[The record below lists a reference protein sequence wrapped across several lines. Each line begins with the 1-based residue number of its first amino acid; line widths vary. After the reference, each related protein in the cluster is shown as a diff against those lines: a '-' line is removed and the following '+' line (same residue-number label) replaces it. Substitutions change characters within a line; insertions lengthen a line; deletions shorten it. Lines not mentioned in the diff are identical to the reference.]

1 MSVSLFHE
9 RLIIMAKSN
18 KNLHLTLSE
27 RQIIQRG
34 IENGSTKTSIAATL
48 GKDKSTIGKEIK
60 AHRKHSHIC
69 SFDPACANKDRCKHH
84 HVCKNCADLVVF
96 KCKRRDRS
104 PGACNGCP
112 KYQHCRFDKF
122 TYSADIANKEYM
134 ADLINSREGINMTYS
149 ELKALADIIVPL
161 IKKGQS
167 PYQII
172 TSHPELNI
180 SEKTLYNYIESGVF
194 RQFGLLDIDLRVK
207 TRRISK
213 KDSVKYKKREDRKF
227 LIGHTYDDFI
237 SYTDDNDNVSI
248 VEMDTVYN
256 GQSGPFMQTFK
267 FLSYSFMFIIY
278 HEEKTAKVMVEGV
291 DLLESILGKELFLK
305 EVEVIKTDRG
315 SEFSDAEGLEKD
327 NDGSMRTH
335 VFYCDPMSSRQK
347 GSLEN
352 YHKEIRY
359 ICPKGTNLQALGL
372 DSQEKANLIVSH
384 INSQPKEYLKGKSP
398 LEMMEF
404 LNPDLY
410 KRFIEFGIK
419 KIENDDIILKPY
431 LLKEDN

>member
-18 KNLHLTLSE
+18 MNFHLTHSE
-27 RQIIQRG
+27 REIIQRG
-34 IENGSTKTSIAATL
+34 IENGSTKTSIAETL

-180 SEKTLYNYIESGVF
+180 SEKTLYNYIENGIF
-194 RQFGLLDIDLRVK
+194 REFGLLDIDLRIK
-207 TRRISK
+207 TKRKITK
-213 KDSVKYKKREDRKF
+213 KASNKYKKREDKKYLNGR
-227 LIGHTYDDFI
+227 TYDDFI
-237 SYTDDNDNVSI
+237 NYTAENKNLSV

-256 GQSGPFMQTFK
+256 NGSTGPFMQTFK
-267 FLSYSFMFIIY
+267 FLDYSFMFIVY
-278 HEEKTAKVMVEGV
+278 QEEKTAKSMVEGV
-291 DLLESILGKELFLK
+291 DLLEKILGEDLFSE
-305 EVEVIKTDRG
+305 EVAIIKTDRG
-315 SEFSDAEGLEKD
+315 SEFCDAEGFEKEE
-327 NDGSMRTH
+327 NESRRTRI
-335 VFYCDPMSSRQK
+335 FYCDPMASGQK

-352 YHKEIRY
+352 NHKEIRY
-359 ICPKGTNLQALGL
+359 ICPKENDLKDLGL
-372 DSQEKANLIVSH
+372 NSQEKANLIVSH
-384 INSQPKEYLKGKSP
+384 INSQSKEHLKGKSP
-398 LEMMEF
+398 LEVMEF
-404 LNPDLY
+404 MNPALY
-410 KRFIEFGIK
+410 QKFKDFGIERINK
-419 KIENDDIILKPY
+419 DNIVLKPY
-431 LLKEDN
+431 LLKD

>member
-1 MSVSLFHE
+1 MMSVSLFHE

-34 IENGSTKTSIAATL
+34 IENGATKASIAATL

-60 AHRKHSHIC
+60 AHRKHSHVC

-84 HVCKNCADLVVF
+84 HVCKDCADLVVF

-122 TYSADIANKEYM
+122 TYSADVANKEYK
-134 ADLINSREGINMTYS
+134 ADLIESREGINMTYS

-180 SEKTLYNYIESGVF
+180 SEKSLYNYIESGVF

-227 LIGHTYDDFI
+227 LVGRTYNDFI
-237 SYTDDNDNVSI
+237 SYTNDHDNNVSI

-278 HEEKTAKVMVEGV
+278 HEEKTAKAMVEGV
-291 DLLESILGKELFLK
+291 DFLESILGEDLFKK

-315 SEFSDAEGLEKD
+315 TEFSDADGLEKD
-327 NDGSMRTH
+327 NDGSTRTH
-335 VFYCDPMSSRQK
+335 VFYCDPMQSCQK

-352 YHKEIRY
+352 NHKEIRY
-359 ICPKGTNLQALGL
+359 ICPKEAGLKELGF
-372 DSQEKANLIVSH
+372 DSQEKANLMVSH
-384 INSQPKEYLKGKSP
+384 INSQPKENLKGKSP

-404 LNPDLY
+404 LSPDLY
-410 KRFIEFGIK
+410 KKFLEFGIK
-419 KIENDDIILKPY
+419 KIENDEIILKPY
-431 LLKEDN
+431 LLK

>member
-1 MSVSLFHE
+1 MMSVSLFHE

-27 RQIIQRG
+27 RQIIQKG
-34 IENGSTKTSIAATL
+34 IENGATKASIAATL

-60 AHRKHSHIC
+60 AHRKQSHAC
-69 SFDPACANKDRCKHH
+69 SFNPACANKDRCKHH
-84 HVCKNCADLVVF
+84 HICKDCADLVVF

-122 TYSADIANKEYM
+122 TYSADVANKEYK
-134 ADLINSREGINMTYS
+134 ADLIESREGINMTYS

-180 SEKTLYNYIESGVF
+180 SEKSLYNYIESGVF

-227 LIGHTYDDFI
+227 LVGRTYNDFI
-237 SYTDDNDNVSI
+237 SYTNNHDNNVSI

-278 HEEKTAKVMVEGV
+278 HEEKTAKAMVEGV
-291 DLLESILGKELFLK
+291 DLLETILGKDLFRK

-315 SEFSDAEGLEKD
+315 TEFSDAEGLEKD
-327 NDGSMRTH
+327 NDGSTRTH
-335 VFYCDPMSSRQK
+335 VFYCDAMQSCQK

-352 YHKEIRY
+352 NHKEIRY
-359 ICPKGTNLQALGL
+359 ICPKEACLKDLGF
-372 DSQEKANLIVSH
+372 DSQEKANLMVSH
-384 INSQPKEYLKGKSP
+384 INSQPKENLKGKSP

-404 LNPDLY
+404 LSPDLY
-410 KRFIEFGIK
+410 KKFLEFGIK
-419 KIENDDIILKPY
+419 KIENDEIILKPY
-431 LLKEDN
+431 LLK